1 MQQALLSLVL
11 SGLGRA
17 ALRVVAGLI
26 LTTVVVL
33 AFTISSVV
41 VVIEVA
47 SVALAGAA
55 APLPVSPSSGP
66 GSPSSRGAA
75 IVPLARTELGMP
87 YIWGGASPQTSFDC
101 SGLVQWVYAQVGI
114 NLPRT
119 AQDQY
124 NATLRVLPDQL
135 QPGDTVYFANTY
147 RSDVPITHVGIY
159 IGNGLMIDAPAEG
172 EVVQIASVFT
182 GFWGAHYAGAG
193 RVPS

>member
-17 ALRVVAGLI
+17 ALKVAAGLI

-47 SVALAGAA
+47 SVALLEA
-55 APLPVSPSSGP
+55 APLKVPFPNSPAPPSSH
-66 GSPSSRGAA
+66 GAA
-75 IVPLARTELGMP
+75 IVSIARTELGMP
-87 YIWGGASPQTSFDC
+87 YVWGGASPQTSFDC
-101 SGLVQWVYAQVGI
+101 SGLVQWVYAQVGLS
-114 NLPRT
+114 LPRT

-124 NATLRVLPDQL
+124 NATLRVALDQL
-135 QPGDTVYFANTY
+135 QPGDTVFFANTY
-147 RSDVPITHVGIY
+147 PSREPITHVGMY
-159 IGNGLMIDAPAEG
+159 IGNGLMIDAPTEG

>member
-17 ALRVVAGLI
+17 ALKVVAGLI

-41 VVIEVA
+41 VVIEIA

-55 APLPVSPSSGP
+55 LPAVPFPSGP

-75 IVPLARTELGMP
+75 IVTLARAELGMP
-87 YIWGGASPQTSFDC
+87 YVWGGASPQTSFDC
-101 SGLVQWVYAQVGI
+101 SGLVQWVYAQAGVS
-114 NLPRT
+114 LPRT
-119 AQDQY
+119 AQEQY

-147 RSDVPITHVGIY
+147 LSD
-159 IGNGLMIDAPAEG
+159 
-172 EVVQIASVFT
+172 
-182 GFWGAHYAGAG
+182 
-193 RVPS
+193 

>member
-47 SVALAGAA
+47 SMALLGA
-55 APLPVSPSSGP
+55 PTPTVSLPNSPV
-66 GSPSSRGAA
+66 SPSSRGAA
-75 IVPLARTELGMP
+75 IVTLARTELGMP

-101 SGLVQWVYAQVGI
+101 SGLVQWVYAQAGVS
-114 NLPRT
+114 LPRT

-124 NATLRVLPDQL
+124 NATLRVASDQI

-147 RSDVPITHVGIY
+147 PSREPITHVGIY

-172 EVVQIASVFT
+172 EVVQIAPVFT